1 MIQADEERALFSELA
16 ADLRELMVLLDQGDK
31 WNISPTKSLTGAI
44 QAKQSAVLLQMES
57 GITAI
62 FTGLKTYQQTP
73 KQEYKDRI
81 LEGYSLFSKELKR
94 YENRSILE
102 GEEEW
107 LKELGRGFEHSNLL
121 IPGYLDLRDELDSN
135 LSQFLELR
143 AGLNRVLEQEVQ
155 TVSRRDLAAAIQ
167 EVHWIET
174 RVNLLVLV
182 LAVAGLIFGSLVG
195 WVVIKGIT
203 KQVEKLISATRK
215 VAQGDLSVRV
225 NIDSTD
231 EFGVLGEAF
240 NAMVT
245 QRQLTEERLVVIG
258 KEQQKLAA
266 ENLAIAEM
274 GKVISSSL
282 NIDAV
287 YQHFA
292 QQVRPLIKF
301 DFLGIFLVDEVQQ
314 TIEWTYIA
322 GVDIPGRQRGDRFP
336 LTGTLNHVVLRRR
349 AGIFLSLDDETN
361 KRDRFPGLEQ
371 YHQAGIR
378 SFLCTPLLSQGR
390 VIGLLNLGSTASDAY
405 STPDLK
411 LADSVAA
418 QIAGAI
424 ANAQTYNELQ
434 VTELALRQAH
444 NQLELRVQQRTE
456 ELEQARDLA
465 LGATKANGQFLA
477 NISHELRTPLNAI
490 IGYSELLQE
499 QAEDL
504 GQDTLIPD
512 LEKVRGAG
520 KHLLA
525 LIGEVASI
533 AQSLAQENGNSFK
546 VICPAE
552 LGSMLADMV
561 KVRQSLLNLMSN
573 ACKYTHQGNI
583 TLEVDRQEGI
593 YGDWVNFSVTDTGIG
608 MTMEQADKLFQPF
621 TQADTSTT
629 RRYGGTGLG
638 LSLIRHLCRIM
649 GGDIH
654 LKSQAGKGSTFTIRL
669 PVNVAIDQMLD
680 SPLVESKSYT
690 IPALP

>member
-1 MIQADEERALFSELA
+1 M
-16 ADLRELMVLLDQGDK
+16 
-31 WNISPTKSLTGAI
+31 
-44 QAKQSAVLLQMES
+44 
-57 GITAI
+57 
-62 FTGLKTYQQTP
+62 KTYQQTP

-81 LEGYSLFSKELKR
+81 LEGFSLFSKELKR

-174 RVNLLVLV
+174 RVNLLVLA

-215 VAQGDLSVRV
+215 VAQGDPSVRV

-292 QQVRPLIKF
+292 QQVRPLINF

-349 AGIFLSLDDETN
+349 VGIFLSLDDETN

-465 LGATKANGQFLA
+465 LGATKAKSQFLA
-477 NISHELRTPLNAI
+477 NMSHELRTPLNAI

-525 LIGEVASI
+525 LISDILDLSRVEAGKEELYLETFDIAALIGEVASI
-533 AQSLAQENGNSFK
+533 AQPLAQENGNSFK

-573 ACKYTHQGNI
+573 ACKFTHQGNI
-583 TLEVDRQEGI
+583 TLEADRQEGI

-638 LSLIRHLCRIM
+638 LSLSRHLCRMM